1 MKRTKMVQVIK
12 GGKSI
17 DERIKEA
24 LDQYEI
30 SEDSLIEVKISG
42 EDEGRTTALI
52 VYDPDLRTLKGKKDN

>member
-52 VYDPDLRTLKGKKDN
+52 VYDPDLRTLKGKKAK